1 MQHLLHQIK
10 TQQFY
15 SDLDLYQL
23 CKLLQKIEEFKDF
36 SRPFV
41 IFKYF
46 SRHIIF
52 SRTFQESTLGS
63 STFQACANPVKRKDT
78 ESIKMAVTRV
88 YGYNTKSKSTQMR
101 ESLSKP
107 EVIKLY

>member
-1 MQHLLHQIK
+1 M
-10 TQQFY
+10 
-15 SDLDLYQL
+15 
-23 CKLLQKIEEFKDF
+23 
-36 SRPFV
+36 

-63 STFQACANPVKRKDT
+63 STFQASANPVKRKDT

-107 EVIKLY
+107 RGYKTLLMLNSTEHEISTAHKN